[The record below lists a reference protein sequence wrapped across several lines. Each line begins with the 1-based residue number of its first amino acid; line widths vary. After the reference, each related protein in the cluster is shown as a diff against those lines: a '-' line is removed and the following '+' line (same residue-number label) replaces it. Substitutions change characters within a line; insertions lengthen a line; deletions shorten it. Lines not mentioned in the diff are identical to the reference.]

1 MNKLFYVL
9 LMSVMLQN
17 VVISQKTL
25 STLNIEKNLKK
36 YFSKVQSTEF
46 VNLVPFFD
54 KEKWGYLNKNSKRK
68 IVPAIFSDLSY
79 VNFFNPD
86 IYIIHKDAE
95 IEIKSSGE
103 IIVTQNREVNEM
115 VIEKSNET
123 NHTKVRTSK
132 DGFKGFTL
140 TDNGELSEY
149 SDLYEYNK
157 QGIPGWNIQVFK
169 YKNQH
174 YGIVSNLNGEYGIID
189 SVGIPMKG
197 FEFNYNK
204 ILINRKT
211 ADTSNVWF
219 FIMKNKNDK
228 KYSLINTNG
237 VIKCENEIFTYPL
250 VASKIFGITA
260 FHDNNISGIFDS
272 YNMKWIVKPQAKI
285 NIGELF
291 YSSKKILN
299 TDDETQRDSANIY
312 YLVTEKKIKYF
323 ADLNGNKYISTK

>member
-1 MNKLFYVL
+1 MNKLFIVL
-9 LMSVMLQN
+9 LVSVMLPN
-17 VVISQKTL
+17 VVISQNTL
-25 STLNIEKNLKK
+25 STVDIEKNLKK
-36 YFSKVQSTEF
+36 YFSKVKSTEF

-68 IVPAIFSDLSY
+68 IVPAIFSDLSS

-86 IYIIHKDAE
+86 MYISYKDAE
-95 IEIKSSGE
+95 IEVKSSGE
-103 IIVTQNREVNEM
+103 IIVTQTKYVNEM
-115 VIEKSNET
+115 VMEKSYDT

-140 TDNGELSEY
+140 SENGELLEY

-157 QGIPGWNIQVFK
+157 QGIPGWNIQIFE
-169 YKNQH
+169 YKKQH
-174 YGIVSNLNGEYGIID
+174 YGIVSDLNEEYGIID
-189 SVGIPMKG
+189 SVGSPMKG

-219 FIMKNKNDK
+219 FIKKNKNDK

-237 VIKCENEIFTYPL
+237 VMKCENELFAYPL
-250 VASKIFGITA
+250 SASKIFGITA
-260 FHDNNISGIFDS
+260 FHDNTISGIFDS

-291 YSSKKILN
+291 YSSKEMLN
-299 TDDETQRDSANIY
+299 TDDEMQRDKANIY

-323 ADLNGNKYISTK
+323 ADLSGNKYISR